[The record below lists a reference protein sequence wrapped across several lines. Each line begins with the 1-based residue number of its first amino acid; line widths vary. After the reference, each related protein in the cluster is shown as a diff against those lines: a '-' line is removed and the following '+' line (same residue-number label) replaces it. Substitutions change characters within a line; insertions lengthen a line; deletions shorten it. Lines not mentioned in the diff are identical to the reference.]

1 MDDEGWDADAEEVV
15 DGGSGAV
22 VGAHSRVGE
31 DLGCEF
37 AVVAVVVVL
46 DAGSLLGGGG
56 AGGVS
61 RLDLPYCM
69 GGGLGVTGQN
79 RPCRRRRG
87 RLRR

>member
-37 AVVAVVVVL
+37 AVVAVAVVVVL

-56 AGGVS
+56 I
-61 RLDLPYCM
+61 
-69 GGGLGVTGQN
+69 
-79 RPCRRRRG
+79 
-87 RLRR
+87 